1 MNWLRLRK
9 LSPGPC
15 PITWKLRTR
24 IFLVLLSRR
33 HGATQQCRG
42 DAGCG
47 SARCVSH
54 LGRCPFL
61 TRACDR
67 GHTVPACLPQGLSLP
82 AAALGSC
89 HPASWLLATPGLS
102 STVALA
108 EGAPRQPP
116 AALQHPRPR
125 PGRSLQLQG
134 NGTLLPTAAVPA
146 GRAVADTD
154 GCSRAY
160 TRQVHRNA
168 GWQTERSTPPPP
180 KSLCRVGGPVSTAR
194 QEPTSHFHNC
204 SEDPTLKTFLVM
216 KQATLRTSP
225 ACEGKWGR
233 GSPTLSAELLAACTT
248 PAQSAQLPSHRFLAS
263 DLIFENGIF
272 PEKQNY

>member
-1 MNWLRLRK
+1 M
-9 LSPGPC
+9 
-15 PITWKLRTR
+15 
-24 IFLVLLSRR
+24 LLSRR

-61 TRACDR
+61 TRACDG
-67 GHTVPACLPQGLSLP
+67 GHTVPACLPQGLPLP

-146 GRAVADTD
+146 GKAVATLTGAHVHTPGRFTEMQADKL
-154 GCSRAY
+154 SAPPPLLQRAC
-160 TRQVHRNA
+160 A
-168 GWQTERSTPPPP
+168 GWVARFPLHGRSRPAT
-180 KSLCRVGGPVSTAR
+180 SITA
-194 QEPTSHFHNC
+194 
-204 SEDPTLKTFLVM
+204 
-216 KQATLRTSP
+216 ARTRP
-225 ACEGKWGR
+225 
-233 GSPTLSAELLAACTT
+233 
-248 PAQSAQLPSHRFLAS
+248 
-263 DLIFENGIF
+263 
-272 PEKQNY
+272 